1 MALAMCRSL
10 LGHHSI
16 EVVPS
21 HRCRS
26 IALVHVALRC
36 VLLLLL
42 EQDLGWHMLDLDESS
57 DSIVR
62 VRLRSLLVRLMLRLT
77 EGKSH
82 LVLR

>member
-1 MALAMCRSL
+1 MLLVLTFYGPAPGLDLVVAVGTHFRVGTGVCELIKVMVSTLGVAFAMGRSL

-21 HRCRS
+21 HRCRT

-42 EQDLGWHMLDLDESS
+42 E
-57 DSIVR
+57 
-62 VRLRSLLVRLMLRLT
+62 
-77 EGKSH
+77 
-82 LVLR
+82 